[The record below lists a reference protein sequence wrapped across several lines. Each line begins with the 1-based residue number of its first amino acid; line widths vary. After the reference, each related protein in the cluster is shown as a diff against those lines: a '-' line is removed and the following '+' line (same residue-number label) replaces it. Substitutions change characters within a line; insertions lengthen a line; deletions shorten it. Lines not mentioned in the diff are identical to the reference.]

1 MNRSDAQETQAR
13 DNTVLPYQTLTKGQ
27 IRLLT
32 IDQTANEPFRLSL
45 NHHPYDARLEYDALS
60 YAWNPSDEATRQ
72 PQVQVRCNAAS
83 FELSSNL
90 YQAIK
95 SLAILN
101 ISRPIWIDYICIDQT
116 NIEEKEWQL
125 PLMGQYY
132 SRAKMVWIWLGQAHG
147 HTDSAME
154 AMAGL
159 ALKLPTLRVSQPVT
173 DAWLLHNDLPLSSD
187 SLWDG
192 IDDIYTREWFNRLW
206 TMQEF
211 VLAARTTFICG
222 LEVATMAQLVTVA
235 REFLRLGLVAVSRR
249 DRIPHVGYKDGYH
262 FSTFDS
268 RYREAKDDNG
278 NISLHL
284 ALQLGRFKK
293 ARNSKQHDRVYALL
307 GLLSPVITAEIP
319 ISYDLSWWE
328 MYIEVGKVSLKT
340 SDHFDLLTQCQSAWR
355 PKDLPSWCPNF
366 SAENEAAP
374 FSYECY
380 FAGYIWD
387 MRCNPHI
394 EFVAEHKSHILVRG
408 ASFTTIKSVAK
419 LPEKGDSE
427 QDVLNG
433 RIESLHEISRRMN
446 ECLKLA
452 REVIPESYFQPV
464 PEAFLRVLVADVLE
478 GHKTGHSF
486 EVLKTMWAST
496 QAWISYMIRDGDT
509 SSLNAETSDAA
520 HTFLDSVL
528 HVCRSRRFFV
538 TADHRLGLGP
548 DRVDIGDQVL
558 IIKDAH
564 MPFVIRAHE
573 RSGVYRM
580 LGPAYIRGFMMGQVP
595 KMIAAG
601 ELQWG
606 SFEIA

>member
-1 MNRSDAQETQAR
+1 MDQADAQAT
-13 DNTVLPYQTLTKGQ
+13 DNTVFPYQTLNKGQ

-32 IDQTANEPFRLSL
+32 IDQTENEPFRLSL
-45 NHHPYDARLEYDALS
+45 GHYPYNAGLDYDALS
-60 YAWNPSDEATRQ
+60 YAWNPSTEANGP
-72 PQVQVRCNAAS
+72 PQVQVRCNAAPLK
-83 FELSSNL
+83 LSSNL
-90 YQAIK
+90 CQAIK

-101 ISRPIWIDYICIDQT
+101 ISRPIWIDYICIDQK

-125 PLMGQYY
+125 PLMGHYY

-147 HTDSAME
+147 NTDLAME

-159 ALKLPTLRVSQPVT
+159 ALKLPTLRVSQPIT
-173 DAWLLHNDLPLSSD
+173 DSWLLQNELPRSSD

-211 VLAARTTFICG
+211 VLAAQTTFICG
-222 LEVATMAQLVTVA
+222 LEVATGAQIVTVA
-235 REFLRLGLVAVSRR
+235 QEFLRLGLVAVSRR
-249 DRIPHVGYKDGYH
+249 GRISHVGYKDGYH
-262 FSTFDS
+262 FPTFDS
-268 RYREAKDDNG
+268 RYREAKDEHG

-284 ALQLGRFKK
+284 ALQLGRFKEAK
-293 ARNSKQHDRVYALL
+293 NSKQHDRVYALL
-307 GLLSPVITAEIP
+307 GLMSPVITARIP
-319 ISYDLSWWE
+319 IKYDSSWWE

-340 SDHFDLLTQCQSAWR
+340 SNHFELLTQCQSTWR

-366 SAENEAAP
+366 SVENEAAP

-387 MRCNPHI
+387 MCCNPHV
-394 EFVAEHKSHILVRG
+394 EFGTEHQSHMLVRG

-419 LPEKGDSE
+419 LPEKGDFE
-427 QDVLNG
+427 EDVLKS
-433 RIESLHEISRRMN
+433 RIESLCEISSRMN
-446 ECLKLA
+446 EFLGMA
-452 REVIPESYFQPV
+452 RQVIPESYFQPV
-464 PEAFLRVLVADVLE
+464 PEAFLRVLMADVLE
-478 GHKTGHSF
+478 GHKTGHCF
-486 EVLKTMWAST
+486 EILRTMWAST
-496 QAWISYMIRDGDT
+496 QAWISCMIREGDM
-509 SSLNAETSDAA
+509 SSLDAETSDAA

-538 TADHRLGLGP
+538 TADHRLALGP
-548 DRVDIGDQVL
+548 DQVDVGDQVL
-558 IIKDAH
+558 IMKDAH
-564 MPFVIRAHE
+564 MPFIIRAHE

-580 LGPAYIRGFMMGQVP
+580 LGPAYVRGLMMGQVP